1 MTIRFD
7 DWSDVYD
14 SVYSYVRGDL
24 PLYVDEAVASG
35 GPVLELGCG
44 TGRVS
49 GAIANAGVDV
59 TGLDSSP
66 EMLKEA
72 RRRADALPDSSG
84 ALTLVQD
91 DMRNFEM
98 HRTFPL
104 VIIPFRGFLSLLTVE
119 DQTLTLLNVKRHL
132 APGGRLVFNVFVPE
146 QDMLIQDDGV
156 ARHLR
161 DVTDPETG
169 VSYVLWHLSDFDS
182 FSQTI
187 STRLIIEELDS
198 RGAVA
203 RRIYRDFQL
212 RYSHRWE
219 MHHLLRSCGYEIL
232 DLYGDFDRTAFDEDS
247 AEMIWVAAAAP

>member
-14 SVYSYVRGDL
+14 SVYAYVRGDI
-24 PLYVDEAVASG
+24 PFYVDEAVASG

-49 GAIANAGVDV
+49 SAIARAGVDV

-66 EMLKEA
+66 GMLEQA
-72 RRRADALPDSSG
+72 RSKASSLPNCSG
-84 ALTLVQD
+84 PLTLVQD
-91 DMRNFEM
+91 DMRSFQLDGA
-98 HRTFPL
+98 FAL

-132 APGGRLVFNVFVPE
+132 APGGRLVFNVFVPDLDLLA
-146 QDMLIQDDGV
+146 QDVDTP
-156 ARHLR
+156 RHVR

-169 VSYVLWHLSDFDS
+169 ISYVLWHMSEFDS
-182 FSQTI
+182 HTQI
-187 STRLIIEELDS
+187 VSTRLIIEELDD
-198 RGAVA
+198 RGTVT
-203 RRIYRDFQL
+203 RRTYRDFQL

-219 MHHLLRSCGYEIL
+219 MHHLLRSCGYEVL
-232 DLYGDFDRTAFDEDS
+232 DLYGDFDRTAFDEES
-247 AEMIWVAAAAP
+247 AEMIWIAATAP